1 MVVRLVRRKGLVATE
16 VPRIWIAQ
24 TIVQLEILLAIIHE
38 NIQPC
43 LLEFIEKNLDC
54 H

>member
-1 MVVRLVRRKGLVATE
+1 MVRLVRRKGLVATE

-38 NIQPC
+38 NIQPY